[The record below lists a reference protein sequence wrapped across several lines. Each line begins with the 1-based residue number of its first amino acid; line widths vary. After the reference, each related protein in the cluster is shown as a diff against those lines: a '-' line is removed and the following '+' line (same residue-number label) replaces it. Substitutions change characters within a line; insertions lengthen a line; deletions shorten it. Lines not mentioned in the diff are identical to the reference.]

1 MRLFPK
7 GERSQCLAR
16 ILLTFRRATLF
27 PGDKGVIEMR
37 RALSLAIAGLFVLLV
52 SAQAQAQ
59 TINFTAALHGGN
71 EVPGVSTGSV
81 GVGTVSVNMA
91 TQVVTYRIDVYNMP
105 VGTTASHF
113 HVGAPGVNGPVVV
126 NFTVPANIS
135 NDFAISGTASS
146 TDLTPRA
153 PNGINSWEDFI
164 QALMLGNVYM
174 NVHSTANPGG
184 EIRGQVVRV
193 P

>member
-1 MRLFPK
+1 
-7 GERSQCLAR
+7 
-16 ILLTFRRATLF
+16 
-27 PGDKGVIEMR
+27 MR

-59 TINFTAALHGGN
+59 TVNFTATLSGGN
-71 EVPGVSTGSV
+71 EVPGVVTGSV
-81 GVGTVSVNMA
+81 GTATVSVNLA

-113 HVGAPGVNGPVVV
+113 HVGAAGVGGPVVV
-126 NFTVPANIS
+126 NFTVAAGIS
-135 NDFAISGTASS
+135 NDFVITGTASA
-146 TDLTPRA
+146 TDLTARA
-153 PNGINSWEDFI
+153 AQGINSWDDFV
-164 QALMLGNVYM
+164 QALLLGNIYI

>member
-1 MRLFPK
+1 ML
-7 GERSQCLAR
+7 LAR
-16 ILLTFRRATLF
+16 ILLNLRRAMVF

-71 EVPGVSTGSV
+71 EVPGVSTGAV
-81 GVGTVSVNMA
+81 GTGTVSLNLA

-113 HVGAPGVNGPVVV
+113 HVGAPGVAGPVVV

-135 NDFAISGTASS
+135 NDFAITGTASAA
-146 TDLTPRA
+146 DLTPRA
-153 PNGINSWEDFI
+153 PNGINTWEDFV
-164 QALMLGNVYM
+164 QALQLGNVYM
-174 NVHSTANPGG
+174 NVHSTANTGG
-184 EIRGQVVRV
+184 EIRGQVIRV
-193 P
+193 Q